1 MVFES
6 KYSVNRLGAIEH
18 LLLDYKLLWKI
29 VYRLGIEK
37 STMTFY
43 MKEPVWI

>member
-1 MVFES
+1 MCLKANIPVS
-6 KYSVNRLGAIEH
+6 RLGAIEQ

-29 VYRLGIEK
+29 IYRLSIEK